1 MMYFWSSTPSSG
13 VKTQSETENA
23 EDIMQTSG
31 EEHDPLRSE
40 VREGHEYQ
48 ETQDYHDHRDHQDY
62 RDDEPRDNESHDNES
77 RDNESHDNESRDN
90 ESRDNESRDCNESCD
105 DEPLD
110 DEHRDQHIRDRHE
123 SRDQHEHRNQHIRD
137 RHEPRDH
144 YESRDQHGHRGQHS
158 RERQEAKVR
167 QTEVWVARRIIYLK
181 DTNQD
186 PQQSTS
192 VSDEVTE
199 SRSLREKHS
208 IKGEKDR
215 ERDAS
220 SRDWDGAKS
229 TDITDDTIKAARRTK
244 TREHFENPSEP
255 PARNLE
261 EVRSLITLLP
271 IEERVRTHSFCFEGA
286 KTQSPK

>member
-1 MMYFWSSTPSSG
+1 
-13 VKTQSETENA
+13 
-23 EDIMQTSG
+23 
-31 EEHDPLRSE
+31 
-40 VREGHEYQ
+40 
-48 ETQDYHDHRDHQDY
+48 
-62 RDDEPRDNESHDNES
+62 
-77 RDNESHDNESRDN
+77 
-90 ESRDNESRDCNESCD
+90 
-105 DEPLD
+105 
-110 DEHRDQHIRDRHE
+110 
-123 SRDQHEHRNQHIRD
+123 
-137 RHEPRDH
+137 
-144 YESRDQHGHRGQHS
+144 
-158 RERQEAKVR
+158 
-167 QTEVWVARRIIYLK
+167 
-181 DTNQD
+181 
-186 PQQSTS
+186 